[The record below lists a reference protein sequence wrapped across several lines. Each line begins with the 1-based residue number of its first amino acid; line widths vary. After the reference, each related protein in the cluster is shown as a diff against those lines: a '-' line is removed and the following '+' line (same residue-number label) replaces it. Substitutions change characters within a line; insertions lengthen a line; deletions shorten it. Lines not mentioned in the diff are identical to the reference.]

1 MQNTTFA
8 VYEPLESLC
17 CLLLIPKNHFQ
28 GVRKG
33 NFSIEEVNYSKS
45 QQIFHDLPEFWLK
58 RLLIQTW
65 ILFQI
70 SWISYQDRIN
80 DLKSKTVRS
89 LLKLLLIDRNDV
101 TSTGRFVWVQYSKFQ
116 YVENTISE
124 PLDFK
129 IFWGRTSKTPQQTHT
144 SGVSLQRSPPPPIEI
159 VLRL

>member
-1 MQNTTFA
+1 MLFA
-8 VYEPLESLC
+8 ADSQKPF
-17 CLLLIPKNHFQ
+17 P

-45 QQIFHDLPEFWLK
+45 HQVFHDLPEFWLK
-58 RLLIQTW
+58 RRLIQTC

-89 LLKLLLIDRNDV
+89 LLKLLLIDCNDV
-101 TSTGRFVWVQYSKFQ
+101 TSTGRFVWVQYSEFQ

-144 SGVSLQRSPPPPIEI
+144 SGVSLQRPLPPTPNSNCA
-159 VLRL
+159 

>member
-1 MQNTTFA
+1 MLFA
-8 VYEPLESLC
+8 ADSQKPF
-17 CLLLIPKNHFQ
+17 P

-58 RLLIQTW
+58 RRLIQTC

-89 LLKLLLIDRNDV
+89 LLKLLLIDCNDV
-101 TSTGRFVWVQYSKFQ
+101 TSTGRFVWVQYSEF
-116 YVENTISE
+116 
-124 PLDFK
+124 
-129 IFWGRTSKTPQQTHT
+129 
-144 SGVSLQRSPPPPIEI
+144 
-159 VLRL
+159 